1 METNIDLSAY
11 RVLVVGRVQGVG
23 FRYFTSREANKLNIL
38 GHAKNLN
45 NGDVEVQ
52 MYGEEAQL
60 NLLLRWLEKGPETA
74 TVDHIEINKIEY
86 MQKQGF
92 QTL

>member
-1 METNIDLSAY
+1 METNIGLSAY

-74 TVDHIEINKIEY
+74 TVDYIEINKIEY